1 MDDRRED
8 GEEMFNQNEDKLN
21 LSPTLKLYLDKLSE
35 TFSRIVELESSTA
48 IAKSISII
56 SSRIVELESSAAI
69 AKSISVVSKNVS
81 EILEKMPDS
90 MLKLAECGWFIDS
103 EMEYNLANAAANS
116 IKKGN
121 LSSVDEYFISY
132 YTEHIVEIFDTLER
146 RHPER
151 KHILQEI
158 YSAHIDERYLL
169 SIPAIL
175 SQIDGVCFDSYKAKF
190 FIKDKSYNY
199 NPEVTSHI
207 LKQYQDVLDPYLSPF
222 KNKIPISAREQDMAT
237 YQCQLNRHKILHG
250 VDTAYGTEINSL
262 KCLSL
267 LKYISDISKYKD

>member
-1 MDDRRED
+1 MDNRRED

-35 TFSRIVELESSTA
+35 TFSRIVELDSSTAIAKSISIINNRIVELGSSTA

-56 SSRIVELESSAAI
+56 S
-69 AKSISVVSKNVS
+69 KNAL
-81 EILEKMPDS
+81 EILDKTPDS
-90 MLKLAECGWFIDS
+90 MLKLAECGWFIDF
-103 EMEYNLANAAANS
+103 EMEYNLANVAAHS
-116 IKKGN
+116 IKEGH

-158 YSAHIDERYLL
+158 YSAHIDGRYFL

-175 SQIDGVCFDSYKAKF
+175 SQIDGVCFDSYNAKF
-190 FIKDKSYNY
+190 FIKDQSNY
-199 NPEVTSHI
+199 NPQVTSYI
-207 LKQYQDVLDPYLSPF
+207 LKQFQEALDQYLSPL

-267 LKYISDISKYKD
+267 LKYISDILKYKD